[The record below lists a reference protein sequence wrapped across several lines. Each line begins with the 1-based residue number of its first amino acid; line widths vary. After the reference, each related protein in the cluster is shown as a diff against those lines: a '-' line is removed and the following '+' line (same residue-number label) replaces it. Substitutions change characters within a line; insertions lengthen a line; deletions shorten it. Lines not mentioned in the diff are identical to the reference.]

1 MIDQF
6 FTCRGSESLLVECKL
21 NLSRTLSELEVVN
34 DLDKAE
40 SLLQE
45 ILELS
50 SNSTRLSKEKYFE
63 IKDEMIK
70 FHLKQD
76 KYEKALKLLNETVKE
91 KIDHYTEFSLKLNSS
106 YKLLCSIYLKRN
118 DMENAVKYLQ
128 KVINLEYNSYF
139 LVVLQFIL
147 IIFYSN
153 WYKKRVM
160 SWRN

>member
-1 MIDQF
+1 V
-6 FTCRGSESLLVECKL
+6 VECKL
-21 NLSRTLSELEVVN
+21 NLSRTLSELDVVN

-40 SLLQE
+40 LLIKE

-50 SNSTRLSKEKYFE
+50 SNSSRISKEKYFE

-70 FHLKQD
+70 FHLKQE
-76 KYEKALKLLNETVKE
+76 KFEKALKLLSETVKE

-128 KVINLEYNSYF
+128 KVIF
-139 LVVLQFIL
+139 L
-147 IIFYSN
+147 
-153 WYKKRVM
+153 
-160 SWRN
+160 